1 MAEKEN
7 VISFKDVT
15 YSYPGTE
22 TPAIKNINLTIK
34 EGEII
39 LVTGPSG
46 AGKTTL
52 CSTLNRIVPEAYEGE
67 LSGEICFRGEN
78 ISKYSIG
85 KMAFKAGMLFQD
97 PSGQL
102 INPTVADEVAFGPEN
117 KGVPVKKIEELI
129 DEYVGYVHMEEY
141 LDRSPQA
148 LSGGQQ
154 QSVAYASVLAMEPE
168 VYVLDEPTSNLDPLG
183 SDLVFRLMRKL
194 AAEKKKTVIIVEHK
208 IEKIIDMVDRIIVMN
223 NGSIAYDGTPQEVIA
238 HYEEL
243 KDMGILVPQ
252 CNQLFLQLNEKR
264 GTKLPQTT
272 NLTEAENEL
281 KAILPGQLPLK
292 EMQAVGQTF
301 KKARKFDEPIIE
313 AKDLHFAYVP
323 EREILHGV
331 NLAVHKGEFLSIV
344 GCNGSG
350 KTTLVKCFNGLHRPT
365 GGDVIIKGKSAKN
378 ATVAEISQ
386 TVGYC
391 FQNPDHQIFS
401 SIVKDELCYGPRNLQ
416 WDDDEIEKTVAEIS
430 EMLDLTDI
438 LDENPYNLSKG
449 QRQAIAVASILC
461 TKPDVLIVDEPTTGQ
476 DPLQSRA
483 MMDMMV
489 KLNRELNKTIVV
501 ITHDMSIAAEYSDRI
516 VVTHQ
521 GNIIADGTPREVFA
535 KEELLNSSN
544 VEAPQITRLLQH
556 AGITDPTVMDVDE
569 AYRLLEVIKLK
580 GEE

>member
-1 MAEKEN
+1 M
-7 VISFKDVT
+7 
-15 YSYPGTE
+15 
-22 TPAIKNINLTIK
+22 
-34 EGEII
+34 
-39 LVTGPSG
+39 
-46 AGKTTL
+46 
-52 CSTLNRIVPEAYEGE
+52 
-67 LSGEICFRGEN
+67 
-78 ISKYSIG
+78 
-85 KMAFKAGMLFQD
+85 
-97 PSGQL
+97 
-102 INPTVADEVAFGPEN
+102 
-117 KGVPVKKIEELI
+117 
-129 DEYVGYVHMEEY
+129 
-141 LDRSPQA
+141 
-148 LSGGQQ
+148 
-154 QSVAYASVLAMEPE
+154 
-168 VYVLDEPTSNLDPLG
+168 G